1 MTGVSN
7 TDRTKIGIFGWMFAM
22 KRLLPGYFWPI
33 LVFSLVCNVLLLVSP
48 LYMLQVYDR
57 ILTSGSQDTL
67 IWITVI
73 AVFLMLVYAAAETAR
88 RHICALA
95 AEKIDNQIAE
105 SVFSN
110 FEHNKEAGEKLP
122 DDLRVL
128 SRIRGFFQNRS
139 ILPFFDLPFSP
150 FFLLVMFIIHPIIGI
165 IGLIG
170 GIILFIVAIVAEF
183 STRQTNKNANA
194 ASSKAFLLATG
205 LSRQRSAIVAMGL
218 TKGATE
224 KWRLTKD
231 KVKDETLK
239 ASERESGFSSI
250 TRAGRQTL
258 QILILGAGGAL
269 AITQQVS
276 PGAIVAGSIIMSRT
290 LSPIDQMVGN
300 WRGISAAKLAW
311 HRLEEIME
319 GAKVERENFTPL
331 PRPEANLKMQRL
343 CIAAPGMSEPL
354 IRPFALEF
362 RDPQLVAIMG
372 PNGSGKS
379 SLLQT
384 IAGAWEPHSGHVTL
398 GGRDLHKWVA
408 EDRGQYIGYVPQNI
422 ELLPGTIAEN
432 ISRMSE
438 NAEPESIF
446 AAANLAG
453 AHEMIL
459 SLPQSYETEIGMPGT
474 QKLSAGQKQLIGIA
488 RALFGNPVLILLDEP
503 TANLD
508 PDKAR
513 EITQNLVKIAHAGH
527 IIIAATHDSYLIA
540 ATQNI
545 IAIKDGAIMTADTK
559 KYLAA
564 KSSKGKSTNVIQ
576 TFPAQT
582 QIGPK
587 A

>member
-1 MTGVSN
+1 MTAETN
-7 TDRTKIGIFGWMFAM
+7 TEQARVGIFSWILSM

-33 LVFSLVCNVLLLVSP
+33 LVFSLVSNLLLLVSP

-57 ILTSGSQDTL
+57 ILTSGSKDTL
-67 IWITVI
+67 IWITII
-73 AVFLMLVYAAAETAR
+73 AVFLMFIYAAAETAR

-95 AEKIDNQIAE
+95 AEKIEGQIAE

-110 FEHNKEAGEKLP
+110 FENNKEAGEKLP

-128 SRIRGFFQNRS
+128 SRIRGFFRNQA

-150 FFLLVMFIIHPIIGI
+150 LFLLVMFLIHPIIGT

-170 GIILFIVAIVAEF
+170 GIILFIVAIAAEF
-183 STRQTNKNANA
+183 STRNTNKIANS
-194 ASSKAFLLATG
+194 ASSQAFLLVTG
-205 LSRQRSAIVAMGL
+205 LSRQRSAIVSMGL

-231 KVKDETLK
+231 QFKDQTLK
-239 ASERESGFSSI
+239 ASERENGFSSI

-269 AITQQVS
+269 AISQQVS

-290 LSPIDQMVGN
+290 LAPIDQMVGN
-300 WRGISAAKLAW
+300 WRGITAAKMAW
-311 HRLEEIME
+311 HRLEELMAGSKE
-319 GAKVERENFTPL
+319 TVTEFTPL
-331 PRPEANLKMQRL
+331 PRPESRLAMQRL
-343 CIAAPGMSEPL
+343 CVAAPGMQEPL
-354 IRPFALEF
+354 IRPFALELNGG
-362 RDPQLVAIMG
+362 QLTALMG

-384 IAGAWEPHSGHVTL
+384 IAGAWEPHSGHLVL

-432 ISRMSE
+432 VCRMSG
-438 NAEPESIF
+438 AEPEAIF
-446 AAANLAG
+446 SAAKLAG

-459 SLPQSYETEIGMPGT
+459 ALPQGYETPIGMPGT
-474 QKLSAGQKQLIGIA
+474 QKLSAGQRQLIGLA
-488 RALFGNPVLILLDEP
+488 RALFGNPVLIVLDEP

-508 PDKAR
+508 PEKSR
-513 EITQNLVKIAHAGH
+513 EVTQNLVKIAAMDR
-527 IIIAATHDSYLIA
+527 IIIAATHDNNLIA
-540 ATQNI
+540 ATQTI
-545 IAIKDGAIMTADTK
+545 MAIKDGTLMTADTR
-559 KYLAA
+559 KYLEA
-564 KSSKGKSTNVIQ
+564 KSAQSKPTNVIQ
-576 TFPAQT
+576 PLRSPMRG
-582 QIGPK
+582 GPTG
-587 A
+587 

>member
-1 MTGVSN
+1 MTAETN
-7 TDRTKIGIFGWMFAM
+7 TEQARVGIFSWILSM

-33 LVFSLVCNVLLLVSP
+33 LVFSLVSNLLLLVSP

-57 ILTSGSQDTL
+57 ILTSGSKDTL
-67 IWITVI
+67 IWITII
-73 AVFLMLVYAAAETAR
+73 AVFLMFIYAAAETAR

-95 AEKIDNQIAE
+95 AEKIEGQIAE

-110 FEHNKEAGEKLP
+110 FENNKEAGEKLP

-128 SRIRGFFQNRS
+128 SRIRGFFRNQA

-150 FFLLVMFIIHPIIGI
+150 LFLLVMFLIHPIIGT

-170 GIILFIVAIVAEF
+170 GIILFIVAIAAEF
-183 STRQTNKNANA
+183 STRNTNKIANS
-194 ASSKAFLLATG
+194 ASSQAFLLATG
-205 LSRQRSAIVAMGL
+205 LSRQRSAIVSMGL

-231 KVKDETLK
+231 QFKDQTLK
-239 ASERESGFSSI
+239 ASERENGFSSI

-269 AITQQVS
+269 AISQQVS

-290 LSPIDQMVGN
+290 LAPIDQMVGN
-300 WRGISAAKLAW
+300 WRGITAAKMAW
-311 HRLEEIME
+311 HRLEELMAGSKE
-319 GAKVERENFTPL
+319 TVTEFTPL
-331 PRPEANLKMQRL
+331 PRPESRLAMQRL
-343 CIAAPGMSEPL
+343 CVAAPGMQEPL
-354 IRPFALEF
+354 IRPFALELNGG
-362 RDPQLVAIMG
+362 QLTALMG

-384 IAGAWEPHSGHVTL
+384 IASAWEPHSGHVTL

-432 ISRMSE
+432 VCRMSG
-438 NAEPESIF
+438 AEPEAIF
-446 AAANLAG
+446 SAAKLAG

-459 SLPQSYETEIGMPGT
+459 ALPQGYETPIGMPGT
-474 QKLSAGQKQLIGIA
+474 QKLSAGQRQLIGLA
-488 RALFGNPVLILLDEP
+488 RALFGNPVLIVLDEP

-508 PDKAR
+508 PEKSR
-513 EITQNLVKIAHAGH
+513 EVTQNLVKIAAMDR
-527 IIIAATHDSYLIA
+527 IIIAATHDSNLIA
-540 ATQNI
+540 GTQSI
-545 IAIKDGAIMTADTK
+545 MAIKDGTLMTADTR
-559 KYLAA
+559 KYLEA
-564 KSSKGKSTNVIQ
+564 KSAQSKPTNVIQ
-576 TFPAQT
+576 PLRSPMRG
-582 QIGPK
+582 GPTG
-587 A
+587 

>member
-1 MTGVSN
+1 MTAETN
-7 TDRTKIGIFGWMFAM
+7 TEQARVGIFSWILSM

-33 LVFSLVCNVLLLVSP
+33 LVFSLVSNLLLLVSP

-57 ILTSGSQDTL
+57 ILTSGSKDTL
-67 IWITVI
+67 IWITII
-73 AVFLMLVYAAAETAR
+73 AVFLMFIYAAAETAR

-95 AEKIDNQIAE
+95 AEKIEGQIAE

-110 FEHNKEAGEKLP
+110 FENNKEAGEKLP

-128 SRIRGFFQNRS
+128 SRIRGFFRNQA

-150 FFLLVMFIIHPIIGI
+150 LFLLVMFLIHPIIGT

-170 GIILFIVAIVAEF
+170 GIILFIVAIAAEF
-183 STRQTNKNANA
+183 STRNTNKIANS
-194 ASSKAFLLATG
+194 ASSQAFLLATG
-205 LSRQRSAIVAMGL
+205 LSRQRSAIVSMGL

-231 KVKDETLK
+231 QFKDQTLK
-239 ASERESGFSSI
+239 ASERENGFSSI

-269 AITQQVS
+269 AISQQVS

-290 LSPIDQMVGN
+290 LAPIDQMVGN
-300 WRGISAAKLAW
+300 WRGITAAKMAW
-311 HRLEEIME
+311 HRLEELMAGSKE
-319 GAKVERENFTPL
+319 TVTEFTPL
-331 PRPEANLKMQRL
+331 PRPESRLAMQRL
-343 CIAAPGMSEPL
+343 CVAAPGMQEPL
-354 IRPFALEF
+354 IRPFALELNGG
-362 RDPQLVAIMG
+362 QLTALMG

-384 IAGAWEPHSGHVTL
+384 IASAWEPHSGHVTL

-432 ISRMSE
+432 VCRMSG
-438 NAEPESIF
+438 AEPEAIF
-446 AAANLAG
+446 SAAKLAG

-459 SLPQSYETEIGMPGT
+459 ALPQGYETPIGMPGT
-474 QKLSAGQKQLIGIA
+474 QKLSAGQRQLIGLA
-488 RALFGNPVLILLDEP
+488 RALFGNPVLIVLDEP

-508 PDKAR
+508 PEKSR
-513 EITQNLVKIAHAGH
+513 EVTQNLVKIAAMDR
-527 IIIAATHDSYLIA
+527 IIIAATHDNNLIA
-540 ATQNI
+540 ATQI
-545 IAIKDGAIMTADTK
+545 IMAIKDGSLMTADTK
-559 KYLAA
+559 KYLEA
-564 KSSKGKSTNVIQ
+564 KSAQSKPTNVIQ
-576 TFPAQT
+576 PLRSPMRG
-582 QIGPK
+582 GPTG
-587 A
+587 

>member
-1 MTGVSN
+1 MTAETN
-7 TDRTKIGIFGWMFAM
+7 TEQARVGIFSWILSM

-33 LVFSLVCNVLLLVSP
+33 LVFSLVSNLLLLVSP

-57 ILTSGSQDTL
+57 ILTSGSKDTL
-67 IWITVI
+67 IWITII
-73 AVFLMLVYAAAETAR
+73 AVFLMFIYAAAETAR

-95 AEKIDNQIAE
+95 AEKIEGQIAE

-110 FEHNKEAGEKLP
+110 FENNKEAGEKLP

-128 SRIRGFFQNRS
+128 SRIRGFFRNQA

-150 FFLLVMFIIHPIIGI
+150 LFLLVMFLIHPIIGT

-170 GIILFIVAIVAEF
+170 GIILFIVAIAAEF
-183 STRQTNKNANA
+183 STRNTNKIANS
-194 ASSKAFLLATG
+194 ASSQAFLLATG
-205 LSRQRSAIVAMGL
+205 LSRQRSAIVSMGL

-231 KVKDETLK
+231 QFKDQTLK
-239 ASERESGFSSI
+239 ASERENGFSSI

-269 AITQQVS
+269 AISQQVS

-290 LSPIDQMVGN
+290 LAPIDQMVGN
-300 WRGISAAKLAW
+300 WRGITAAKMAW
-311 HRLEEIME
+311 HRLEELMAGSKE
-319 GAKVERENFTPL
+319 TVTEFTPL
-331 PRPEANLKMQRL
+331 PRPESRLAMQRL
-343 CIAAPGMSEPL
+343 CVAAPGMKEPL
-354 IRPFALEF
+354 IRPFALELNGG
-362 RDPQLVAIMG
+362 QLTALMG

-384 IAGAWEPHSGHVTL
+384 IASAWEPHSGHVTL

-432 ISRMSE
+432 VCRMSG
-438 NAEPESIF
+438 AEPEAIF
-446 AAANLAG
+446 SAAKLAG

-459 SLPQSYETEIGMPGT
+459 ALPQGYETPIGMPGT
-474 QKLSAGQKQLIGIA
+474 QKLSAGQRQLIGLA
-488 RALFGNPVLILLDEP
+488 RALFGNPVLIVLDEP

-508 PDKAR
+508 PEKSR
-513 EITQNLVKIAHAGH
+513 EVTQNLVKIAAMDR
-527 IIIAATHDSYLIA
+527 IIIAATHDSNLIA
-540 ATQNI
+540 ATQTI
-545 IAIKDGAIMTADTK
+545 MAIKDGTLMTADTR
-559 KYLAA
+559 KYLEA
-564 KSSKGKSTNVIQ
+564 KSAQSKPTNVIQ
-576 TFPAQT
+576 PLRSPMRG
-582 QIGPK
+582 GPTG
-587 A
+587 

>member
-1 MTGVSN
+1 MTAETN
-7 TDRTKIGIFGWMFAM
+7 TEQARVGIFSWILSM

-33 LVFSLVCNVLLLVSP
+33 LVFSLVSNLLLLVSP

-57 ILTSGSQDTL
+57 ILTSGSKDTL
-67 IWITVI
+67 IWITII
-73 AVFLMLVYAAAETAR
+73 AVFLMFIYAAAETAR

-95 AEKIDNQIAE
+95 AEKIEGQIAE

-110 FEHNKEAGEKLP
+110 FENNKEAGEKLP

-128 SRIRGFFQNRS
+128 SRIRGFFRNQA

-150 FFLLVMFIIHPIIGI
+150 LFLLVMFLIHPIIGT

-170 GIILFIVAIVAEF
+170 GIILFIVAIAAEF
-183 STRQTNKNANA
+183 STRNTNKIANS
-194 ASSKAFLLATG
+194 ASSQAFLLATG
-205 LSRQRSAIVAMGL
+205 LSRQRSAIVSMGL

-231 KVKDETLK
+231 QFKDQTLK
-239 ASERESGFSSI
+239 ASERENGFSSI

-269 AITQQVS
+269 AISQQVS

-290 LSPIDQMVGN
+290 LAPIDQMVGN
-300 WRGISAAKLAW
+300 WRGITAAKMAW
-311 HRLEEIME
+311 HRLEELMAGSKE
-319 GAKVERENFTPL
+319 TVTEFTPL
-331 PRPEANLKMQRL
+331 PRPESRLAMQRL
-343 CIAAPGMSEPL
+343 CVAAPGMKEPL
-354 IRPFALEF
+354 IRPFALELNGG
-362 RDPQLVAIMG
+362 QLTALMG

-384 IAGAWEPHSGHVTL
+384 IAGAWEPHSGHLVL

-432 ISRMSE
+432 VCRMSG
-438 NAEPESIF
+438 AEPEAIF
-446 AAANLAG
+446 SAAKLAG

-459 SLPQSYETEIGMPGT
+459 ALPQGYETPIGMPGT
-474 QKLSAGQKQLIGIA
+474 QKLSAGQRQLIGLA
-488 RALFGNPVLILLDEP
+488 RALFGNPVLIVLDEP

-508 PDKAR
+508 PEKSR
-513 EITQNLVKIAHAGH
+513 EVTQNLVKIAAMDR
-527 IIIAATHDSYLIA
+527 IIIAATHDNNLIA
-540 ATQNI
+540 ATQI
-545 IAIKDGAIMTADTK
+545 IMAIKDGTLMTADTR
-559 KYLAA
+559 KYLEA
-564 KSSKGKSTNVIQ
+564 KSAQSKPTNVIQ
-576 TFPAQT
+576 PLRSPMRG
-582 QIGPK
+582 GPTG
-587 A
+587 

>member
-1 MTGVSN
+1 MTAETN
-7 TDRTKIGIFGWMFAM
+7 TEQARVGIFSWILSM

-33 LVFSLVCNVLLLVSP
+33 LVFSLVSNLLLLVSP

-57 ILTSGSQDTL
+57 ILTSGSKDTL
-67 IWITVI
+67 IWITII
-73 AVFLMLVYAAAETAR
+73 AVFLMFIYAAAETAR

-95 AEKIDNQIAE
+95 AEKIEGQIAE

-110 FEHNKEAGEKLP
+110 FENNKEAGEKLP

-128 SRIRGFFQNRS
+128 SRIRGFFRNQA

-150 FFLLVMFIIHPIIGI
+150 LFLLVMFLIHPIIGT

-170 GIILFIVAIVAEF
+170 GIILFIVAIAAEF
-183 STRQTNKNANA
+183 STRNTNKIANS
-194 ASSKAFLLATG
+194 ASSQAFLLATG
-205 LSRQRSAIVAMGL
+205 LSRQRSAIVSMGL

-231 KVKDETLK
+231 QFKDQTLK
-239 ASERESGFSSI
+239 ASERENGFSSI

-269 AITQQVS
+269 AISQQVS

-290 LSPIDQMVGN
+290 LAPIDQMVGN
-300 WRGISAAKLAW
+300 WRGITAAKMAW
-311 HRLEEIME
+311 HRLEELMAGSKE
-319 GAKVERENFTPL
+319 TVTEFTPL
-331 PRPEANLKMQRL
+331 PRPESRLAMQRL
-343 CIAAPGMSEPL
+343 CVAAPGMQEPL
-354 IRPFALEF
+354 IRPFALELNGG
-362 RDPQLVAIMG
+362 QLTALMG

-384 IAGAWEPHSGHVTL
+384 IASAWEPHSGHVTL

-432 ISRMSE
+432 VCRMSG
-438 NAEPESIF
+438 AEPEAIF
-446 AAANLAG
+446 SAAKLAG

-459 SLPQSYETEIGMPGT
+459 ALPQGYETPIGMPGT
-474 QKLSAGQKQLIGIA
+474 QKLSAGQRQLIGLA
-488 RALFGNPVLILLDEP
+488 RALFGNPVLIVLDEP

-508 PDKAR
+508 PEKSR
-513 EITQNLVKIAHAGH
+513 EVTQNLVKIAAMDR
-527 IIIAATHDSYLIA
+527 IIIAATHDNNLIA
-540 ATQNI
+540 ATQSI
-545 IAIKDGAIMTADTK
+545 MAIKDGTLMTADTR
-559 KYLAA
+559 KYLEA
-564 KSSKGKSTNVIQ
+564 KSAQSKPTNVIQ
-576 TFPAQT
+576 PLRSPMRG
-582 QIGPK
+582 GPTG
-587 A
+587 

>member
-1 MTGVSN
+1 MTAETN
-7 TDRTKIGIFGWMFAM
+7 TEQARVGIFSWILSM

-33 LVFSLVCNVLLLVSP
+33 LVFSLVSNLLLLVSP

-57 ILTSGSQDTL
+57 ILTSGSKDTL
-67 IWITVI
+67 IWITII
-73 AVFLMLVYAAAETAR
+73 AVFLMFIYAAAETAR

-95 AEKIDNQIAE
+95 AEKIEGQIAE

-110 FEHNKEAGEKLP
+110 FENNKEAGEKLP

-128 SRIRGFFQNRS
+128 SRIRGFFRNQA

-150 FFLLVMFIIHPIIGI
+150 LFLLVMFLIHPIIGT

-170 GIILFIVAIVAEF
+170 GIILFIVAIAAEF
-183 STRQTNKNANA
+183 STRNTNKIANS
-194 ASSKAFLLATG
+194 ASSQAFLLATG
-205 LSRQRSAIVAMGL
+205 LSRQRSAIVSMGL

-231 KVKDETLK
+231 QFKDQTLK
-239 ASERESGFSSI
+239 ASERENGFSSI

-269 AITQQVS
+269 AISQQVS

-290 LSPIDQMVGN
+290 LAPIDQMVGN
-300 WRGISAAKLAW
+300 WRGITAAKMAW
-311 HRLEEIME
+311 HRLEELMAGSKE
-319 GAKVERENFTPL
+319 TVTEFTPL
-331 PRPEANLKMQRL
+331 PRPESRLAMQRL
-343 CIAAPGMSEPL
+343 CVAAPGMQEPL
-354 IRPFALEF
+354 IRPFALELNGG
-362 RDPQLVAIMG
+362 QLTALMG

-384 IAGAWEPHSGHVTL
+384 IASAWEPHSGHVTL

-432 ISRMSE
+432 VCRMSS
-438 NAEPESIF
+438 AEPEAIF
-446 AAANLAG
+446 SAAKLAG

-459 SLPQSYETEIGMPGT
+459 ALPQGYETPIGMPGT
-474 QKLSAGQKQLIGIA
+474 QKLSAGQRQLIGLA
-488 RALFGNPVLILLDEP
+488 RALFGNPVLIVLDEP

-508 PDKAR
+508 PEKSR
-513 EITQNLVKIAHAGH
+513 EVTQNLVKIAAMDR
-527 IIIAATHDSYLIA
+527 IIIAATHDNNLIA
-540 ATQNI
+540 ATQTI
-545 IAIKDGAIMTADTK
+545 MAIKDGTLMTADTR
-559 KYLAA
+559 KYLEA
-564 KSSKGKSTNVIQ
+564 KSAQSKPTNVIQ
-576 TFPAQT
+576 PLRSPMRG
-582 QIGPK
+582 GPTG
-587 A
+587 

>member
-1 MTGVSN
+1 MTAETN
-7 TDRTKIGIFGWMFAM
+7 TEQARVGIFSWILSM

-33 LVFSLVCNVLLLVSP
+33 LVFSLVSNLLLLVSP

-57 ILTSGSQDTL
+57 ILTSGSKDTL
-67 IWITVI
+67 IWITII
-73 AVFLMLVYAAAETAR
+73 AVFLMFIYAAAETAR

-95 AEKIDNQIAE
+95 AEKIEGQIAE

-110 FEHNKEAGEKLP
+110 FENNKEAGEKLP

-128 SRIRGFFQNRS
+128 SRIRGFFRNQA

-150 FFLLVMFIIHPIIGI
+150 PFLLVMFLIHPIIGT

-170 GIILFIVAIVAEF
+170 GIILFIVAIAAEF
-183 STRQTNKNANA
+183 STRNTNKIANS
-194 ASSKAFLLATG
+194 ASSQAFLLATG
-205 LSRQRSAIVAMGL
+205 LSRQRSAIVSMGL

-231 KVKDETLK
+231 QFKDQTLK
-239 ASERESGFSSI
+239 ASERENGFSSI

-269 AITQQVS
+269 AISQQVS

-290 LSPIDQMVGN
+290 LAPIDQMVGN
-300 WRGISAAKLAW
+300 WRGITAAKMAW
-311 HRLEEIME
+311 HRLEELMAGSKE
-319 GAKVERENFTPL
+319 TVTEFTPL
-331 PRPEANLKMQRL
+331 PRPESRLAMQRL
-343 CIAAPGMSEPL
+343 CVAAPGMQEPL
-354 IRPFALEF
+354 IRPFALELNGG
-362 RDPQLVAIMG
+362 QLTALMG

-384 IAGAWEPHSGHVTL
+384 IASAWEPHSGHVTL

-432 ISRMSE
+432 VCRMSG
-438 NAEPESIF
+438 AEPEAIF
-446 AAANLAG
+446 SAAKLAG

-459 SLPQSYETEIGMPGT
+459 ALPQGYETPIGMPGT
-474 QKLSAGQKQLIGIA
+474 QKLSAGQRQLIGLA
-488 RALFGNPVLILLDEP
+488 RALFGNPVLIVLDEP

-508 PDKAR
+508 PEKSR
-513 EITQNLVKIAHAGH
+513 EVTQNLVKIAAMDR
-527 IIIAATHDSYLIA
+527 IIIAATHDNNLIA
-540 ATQNI
+540 ATQI
-545 IAIKDGAIMTADTK
+545 IMAIKDGTLMTADTK
-559 KYLAA
+559 KYLEA
-564 KSSKGKSTNVIQ
+564 KSAQSKPTNVIQ
-576 TFPAQT
+576 PLRSPMRG
-582 QIGPK
+582 GPTG
-587 A
+587 